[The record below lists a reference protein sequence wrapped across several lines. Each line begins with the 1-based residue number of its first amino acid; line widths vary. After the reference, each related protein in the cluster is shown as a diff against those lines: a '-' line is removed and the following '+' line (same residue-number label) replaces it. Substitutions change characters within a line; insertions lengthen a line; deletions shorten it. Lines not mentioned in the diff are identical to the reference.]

1 MELDEAMMVLL
12 RAVYRHTPDDMLEPI
27 EKLTLNR
34 KEVIALDTLV
44 AARIPSEV
52 WDTLQN
58 NMRDY
63 DPWKDVR
70 EAFDEYNRNCY
81 KRQKAE
87 EVLPQPRVD
96 MRKMEYRWRDAWYR
110 IRFEIVGPL
119 ELQIAE
125 YQSDL
130 RRREARRARDRAF
143 EAQLAT
149 YEYA

>member
-1 MELDEAMMVLL
+1 MEIDEAMTVLL
-12 RAVYRHTPDDMLEPI
+12 RAIYCQMPDNVADPI

-44 AARIPSEV
+44 AARIPSDV
-52 WDTLQN
+52 WDTLQ
-58 NMRDY
+58 RDMLNY
-63 DPWKDVR
+63 DPWKVVR
-70 EAFDEYNRNCY
+70 EQFDAYNRDCY
-81 KRQKAE
+81 KRQKEDEA
-87 EVLPQPRVD
+87 LPQPRVD
-96 MRKMEYRWRDAWYR
+96 MQKMEWRWRDAWYR
-110 IRFEIVGPL
+110 IRFEIVGQL

-143 EAQLAT
+143 EAQLST